1 MKTAIQKLI
10 DELERAKDSFINE
23 SFKDGILYAIIEAN
37 KLLKEEKEI
46 IMVSYWNGGQDIP
59 THISTVQEYYNQTF
73 NQNK

>member
-1 MKTAIQKLI
+1 MQELI
-10 DELERAKDSFINE
+10 DLLERSKDSFTNE

-46 IMVSYWNGGQDIP
+46 IMNTYWDGGQDIP
-59 THISTVQEYYNQTF
+59 THISTVQEYYNQTY